1 MNRLDRT
8 DRIFLQLFPSINF
21 LRSESRKGNARLI
34 SNPFPR
40 LARRRSRFRFRFE
53 GQSQAVGNSGRDVV
67 SFKRA
72 HVDGLNTRIKKVR
85 QGNGGKLNH
94 RRSSGG
100 GGVWKKWWK
109 IRANLYCFSHLNKKI
124 DKDRRIQRRRN

>member
-1 MNRLDRT
+1 MNRLDGSNISST
-8 DRIFLQLFPSINF
+8 FSFDQLPSFREQERQRAIN
-21 LRSESRKGNARLI
+21 LKPLPSCLT
-34 SNPFPR
+34 
-40 LARRRSRFRFRFE
+40 RRRSRFRFRFE

-94 RRSSGG
+94 RRSSGR
-100 GGVWKKWWK
+100 GVEKMME
-109 IRANLYCFSHLNKKI
+109 NPSEPLLFLSFE
-124 DKDRRIQRRRN
+124 

>member
-1 MNRLDRT
+1 MNRLDGSNISST
-8 DRIFLQLFPSINF
+8 FSFDQLPSFREQERQRAIN
-21 LRSESRKGNARLI
+21 LKPLPSCLT
-34 SNPFPR
+34 
-40 LARRRSRFRFRFE
+40 RRRSRFRFRFE